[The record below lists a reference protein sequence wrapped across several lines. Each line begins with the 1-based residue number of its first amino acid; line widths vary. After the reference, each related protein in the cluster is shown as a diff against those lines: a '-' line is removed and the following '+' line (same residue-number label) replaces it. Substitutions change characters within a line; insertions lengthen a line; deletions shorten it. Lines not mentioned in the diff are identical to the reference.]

1 MKDEKYFI
9 DKLSAEK
16 AAEINEDKPLV
27 VFLDGRGITGN
38 HKTFNLMTGAFQK
51 AMVKAALGAAGGEE
65 CLVYATLDEVSMI
78 FPKPKNIISH
88 LEYKTNDEVIAT
100 ILQDFVSV
108 FWKKFGDYVRFHG
121 YVFNLEDGDEE
132 DYVKWRYRRSR
143 HAIYT
148 YTAKENHVYA
158 DYGKMTEEEMKEL
171 LKKNYLWE
179 GLKANTDFFR
189 GTCVRANARSN

>member
-1 MKDEKYFI
+1 MKDEKYFL
-9 DKLSAEK
+9 DKLAAEK
-16 AAEINEDKPLV
+16 ASEINEDKPLV

-38 HKTFNLMTGAFQK
+38 HETFNLMTGVFQR
-51 AMVKAALGAAGGEE
+51 AMVEAALGAAGGEE
-65 CLVYATLDEVSMI
+65 CLIYATL
-78 FPKPKNIISH
+78 
-88 LEYKTNDEVIAT
+88 DEVIAT

-143 HAIYT
+143 HAVYT

-158 DYGKMTEEEMKEL
+158 NYGKMTEEEMKEL
-171 LKKNYLWE
+171 LKKNYLWDN
-179 GLKANTDFFR
+179 LKTNTDFFK
-189 GTCVRANARSN
+189 GTCVRTNARSN

>member
-1 MKDEKYFI
+1 
-9 DKLSAEK
+9 
-16 AAEINEDKPLV
+16 
-27 VFLDGRGITGN
+27 
-38 HKTFNLMTGAFQK
+38 
-51 AMVKAALGAAGGEE
+51 MVEAALGAAGGEE
-65 CLVYATLDEVSMI
+65 CLIYATLDEVSMI
-78 FPKPKNIISH
+78 FPKPKGIISH

-108 FWKKFGDYVRFHG
+108 FWKRFGDYVRFHG

-143 HAIYT
+143 HAVYT
-148 YTAKENHVYA
+148 YAAKENQVHA

-179 GLKANTDFFR
+179 GLKANTGFFR
-189 GTCVRANARSN
+189 GTCVRANAKKH

>member
-16 AAEINEDKPLV
+16 ASEINEDKPLV

-38 HKTFNLMTGAFQK
+38 HETFNLMTGVFQR
-51 AMVKAALGAAGGEE
+51 AMVEAALGAAGGEE
-65 CLVYATLDEVSMI
+65 CLIYAALDEVSMI
-78 FPKPKNIISH
+78 FPKPKDIISH

-148 YTAKENHVYA
+148 YAAKENHVYA

-179 GLKANTDFFR
+179 NLKANTNFFK

>member
-1 MKDEKYFI
+1 
-9 DKLSAEK
+9 
-16 AAEINEDKPLV
+16 
-27 VFLDGRGITGN
+27 
-38 HKTFNLMTGAFQK
+38 MTGVFQR
-51 AMVKAALGAAGGEE
+51 AMVEAALGAAGGEE
-65 CLVYATLDEVSMI
+65 CLIYATLDEVSMI
-78 FPKPKNIISH
+78 FSKPKNIISH

-143 HAIYT
+143 HAVYT
-148 YTAKENHVYA
+148 YTAKENHVHA
-158 DYGKMTEEEMKEL
+158 NYGKMTEEEMKGL
-171 LKKNYLWE
+171 LKKNYLWDN
-179 GLKANTDFFR
+179 LKTNTDFFK